1 MVLVVFAACIMGFLG
16 CRKNQDLA
24 KEPGGITLSAEEI
37 AKNESFIGLN
47 DAISRFD
54 PQYLVRVYKDKR
66 SIKEIVDRSNDLL
79 LQLQTN
85 PESPVF
91 QQQIADFYHFRSV
104 SELKNYSASITE
116 NLKVL
121 DKELNFKKTLFV
133 EGGSQLYFKARG
145 LYAKNKLDAY
155 PNNARQTTGLWTE
168 FVDAYFSSFDYNTY
182 VYDESLEA
190 ALEGGGGDECN
201 GESCCYERTNCFSQA
216 KIEFWRNVAFYG
228 GSAATSLGSVTAYV
242 GTKIGSLFSPIGAI
256 VGGIAGGLWGGSV
269 GGIAGSTIAYNIYN
283 ASLDIC
289 KTKYQLC
296 INAKKG

>member
-1 MVLVVFAACIMGFLG
+1 MKRIYYMVLVVFAACIMGILG

-24 KEPGGITLSAEEI
+24 KEPGGITVSAEEI

-79 LQLQTN
+79 LQLKTH

-104 SELKNYSASITE
+104 AELKNHSASITE

-121 DKELNFKKTLFV
+121 DKQLNFKKTLFA
-133 EGGSQLYFKARG
+133 EGGGQLYFKARG

-168 FVDAYFSSFDYNTY
+168 FVDTYFSSFDYNTY

-190 ALEGGGGDECN
+190 AGEGGGGGCN
-201 GESCCYERTNCFSQA
+201 GEICCDQKDVCKKEAVNR
-216 KIEFWRNVAFYG
+216 FWDNVFLYG
-228 GSAATSLGSVTAYV
+228 GG
-242 GTKIGSLFSPIGAI
+242 GA
-256 VGGIAGGLWGGSV
+256 IAGGRVGFSASLLSPEPLFSKLFGVV
-269 GGIAGSTIAYNIYN
+269 GGALIGGGAGYLYAYNKYYID
-283 ASLDIC
+283 LDIC
-289 KTKYQLC
+289 TAKYKLC
-296 INAKKG
+296 IDSKKG

>member
-1 MVLVVFAACIMGFLG
+1 MVLVVFAVCIMGFLG
-16 CRKNQDLA
+16 CRKNQDLV

-79 LQLQTN
+79 LQLQTH

-104 SELKNYSASITE
+104 AELKNYSASITD
-116 NLKVL
+116 NLKA
-121 DKELNFKKTLFV
+121 LNKQFDFKKTLFA
-133 EGGSQLYFKARG
+133 EGGGQLYFKARG

-155 PNNARQTTGLWTE
+155 PNNARKTTGLWTE

-190 ALEGGGGDECN
+190 AGEGGGGCN
-201 GESCCYERTNCFSQA
+201 GEICCDQLKMCKLQA
-216 KIEFWRNVAFYG
+216 RSNLIDYLVKYSGGGFVGGLAFG
-228 GSAATSLGSVTAYV
+228 GTAGSLIPGV
-242 GTKIGSLFSPIGAI
+242 GTAAGSIFGSLF
-256 VGGIAGGLWGGSV
+256 GGISGSLL
-269 GGIAGSTIAYNIYN
+269 AFAKYNID
-283 ASLDIC
+283 LDMC
-289 KTKYQLC
+289 QVKYQLC
-296 INAKKG
+296 IDSKNNKTE

>member
-1 MVLVVFAACIMGFLG
+1 MVLVVFATCIMGILG

-24 KEPGGITLSAEEI
+24 KEPGGITISAEEI

-104 SELKNYSASITE
+104 AELKNYSASITE

-121 DKELNFKKTLFV
+121 DKQLNFKKTLFA
-133 EGGSQLYFKARG
+133 EGGGQLYFKARG

-168 FVDAYFSSFDYNTY
+168 FVDTYFSSFDYNTY

-216 KIEFWRNVAFYG
+216 KIQFWHDVGTYG
-228 GSAATSLGSVTAYV
+228 GSGIGALGSAALV
-242 GTKIGSLFSPIGAI
+242 GGSRIGSFFSPLGGI
-256 VGGIAGGLWGGSV
+256 VGGIIGGVWGGTV
-269 GGIAGSTIAYNIYN
+269 GGVAGSTIAYNIYN
-283 ASLDIC
+283 ANLDIC
-289 KTKYQLC
+289 KTKYQMC
-296 INAKKG
+296 ISAKKQ